1 MAKKSFPRRCL
12 AAWGREFNSDKFFAR
27 REKYQ
32 NSRSPVLRAFYGS
45 YCTRVQNRFCA
56 GIPMT
61 ARFDRTV
68 VFPHGISGIYISVE
82 AEIGGGTT
90 IFQQVTIGS
99 NSLPGTKRPGAPV
112 IGKNVYIGAGAKIIG
127 GIRIGDNVRIG
138 AGCTVFEDVPDNAT
152 VVAARPVI
160 LEGRGVRD
168 NAFYA
173 VHSGTGGA
181 R

>member
-12 AAWGREFNSDKFFAR
+12 AALGREFNSDRFFSR

-32 NSRSPVLRAFYGS
+32 TSKNPLARAFYGS

-127 GIRIGDNVRIG
+127 GVTIGDHVRIG
-138 AGCTVFEDVPDNAT
+138 AGCTVFEDVPANAT

-160 LEGRGVRD
+160 LEGRGERD
-168 NAFYA
+168 NTFYA
-173 VHSGTGGA
+173 VHSGAGGS